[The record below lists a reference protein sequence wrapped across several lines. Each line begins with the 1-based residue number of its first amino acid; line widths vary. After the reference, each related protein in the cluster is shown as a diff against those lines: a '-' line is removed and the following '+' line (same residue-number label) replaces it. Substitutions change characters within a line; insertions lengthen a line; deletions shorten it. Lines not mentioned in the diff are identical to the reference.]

1 MMPSICRAP
10 GMGLAAMPV
19 FILPC
24 RRGHVRPGLVYLA
37 CSVPRGWALLPCLF
51 LFCRVGGPRPAF
63 LLSSAQR
70 FCPAAMRLLC
80 AIRTLPSCPS
90 PSAGIQSEAALL
102 FSGVFLQQSLLFPV
116 WLEDGPAPAL
126 LRNKK
131 EPFSGSFFVHL
142 PARSAIPHIH
152 MRKRSVFAHAAV
164 GV

>member
-1 MMPSICRAP
+1 
-10 GMGLAAMPV
+10 MGLAPMPV

-24 RRGHVRPGLVYLA
+24 RRGRIRPSFVYLA

-51 LFCRVGGPRPAF
+51 LFCRVGGPRPAL

-80 AIRTLPSCPS
+80 AIRSLPSCPS

-102 FSGVFLQQSLLFPV
+102 FSGVFLQQSLSFPV

-131 EPFSGSFFVHL
+131 EPFFRALFLCIYQRAL
-142 PARSAIPHIH
+142 PSRTSTCVNVAYLPTPPLGFRRLAMS
-152 MRKRSVFAHAAV
+152 
-164 GV
+164 